1 MERHADGELP
11 PVGKPE
17 AIPVCE
23 RREPAGRGRCP
34 AGFDK
39 QRCFPPVPAYDTGE
53 VCVFHSHKERK
64 EVL

>member
-11 PVGKPE
+11 PAGKPK
-17 AIPVCE
+17 AVPVCE
-23 RREPAGRGRCP
+23 RREPAGRGAAPRVLI
-34 AGFDK
+34 K

-53 VCVFHSHKERK
+53 VYVFHSHKERK